1 MLNKKY
7 LLYSFNY
14 FFHETDQIS
23 IIMNYLRKY
32 FTRYTLNTRIWRTL
46 YRLLVWFSE
55 SMTWYFLMR
64 SWVFLQ
70 MNMYNS
76 MHFEIKYVFVLN
88 CIWILNIKLKVR
100 LTILHDSWKLFGN
113 NTGLVNNKIYE
124 VNFFFLGGG
133 VSVVNLNTKQY
144 QFLLL

>member
-14 FFHETDQIS
+14 FFYETDQIS

-46 YRLLVWFSE
+46 YRLLVWE
-55 SMTWYFLMR
+55 VLRINDLIFLNEK
-64 SWVFLQ
+64 FLQ

-124 VNFFFLGGG
+124 VNFFFFGGG
-133 VSVVNLNTKQY
+133 VCC
-144 QFLLL
+144 